1 MDLQMTNIIPIT
13 QARSKLGNLA
23 EMAIAS
29 NYFVLTKGTNPPVA
43 LVDLSYLKNLEDTVK
58 NIYRKTF
65 IDPKLDKYTR
75 NFSDREI
82 KEWLQEDEF

>member
-1 MDLQMTNIIPIT
+1 MDLQMKNIIPIT
-13 QARSKLGNLA
+13 QARSRLGNLA

-75 NFSDREI
+75 LFSDEEI
-82 KEWLQEDEF
+82 NEWAKEDQL

>member
-1 MDLQMTNIIPIT
+1 MDLQMANIIPIT

-23 EMAIAS
+23 EQAIAS

-75 NFSDREI
+75 VFSDVEI
-82 KEWLQEDEF
+82 KEWLQEDEI